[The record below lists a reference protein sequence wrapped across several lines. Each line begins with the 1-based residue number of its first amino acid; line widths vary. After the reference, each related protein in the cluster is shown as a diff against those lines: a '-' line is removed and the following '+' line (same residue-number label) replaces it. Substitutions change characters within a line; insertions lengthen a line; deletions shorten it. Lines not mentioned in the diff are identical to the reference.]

1 VQFWRRWFLLLPKS
15 KMRWFAVMRVQ
26 FLGREGMKERWQD
39 GVTAVSG
46 KRINQGCAILDS
58 GQSCGQPDEGN
69 SPFVLT
75 HDLTDSN
82 STHSNSL
89 NHRHPFSVLMLLSL
103 FPVS

>member
-15 KMRWFAVMRVQ
+15 EMRWFAVMRVQ

-46 KRINQGCAILDS
+46 KRIIQWCAILDS
-58 GQSCGQPDEGN
+58 GQSRGQPDEGN

-75 HDLTDSN
+75 RDLIESN
-82 STHSNSL
+82 SFPPNNLHYRYS
-89 NHRHPFSVLMLLSL
+89 FSFLMLLSL
-103 FPVS
+103 LLAS